1 MTPADWSAI
10 ALSVRVA
17 VAATALAL
25 VPALVVARWLAQAR
39 SPLAAAVEVA
49 VMLPLAVPPVVTGFA
64 LLLVLPRTL
73 AFTYG
78 AAVLAAAVVGFPLLV
93 QTARAGFEAVDPTLV
108 DLARTDGATRW
119 QAFWRVVLPLAAPA
133 VAAGAALHFARG
145 LGEFGATI
153 VVAGNI
159 PGRTQTVPLALY
171 ARLNEVGG
179 EAASVRLA
187 LAAVALTAL
196 SLVVHRWLLSRLS
209 RPGRRE
215 V

>member
-209 RPGRRE
+209 RPGGRE